1 MGSAMEVRWDATVSD
16 NCFWSERPLAA
27 RPAPAVATHGTVE
40 VRVWP
45 FGILAGSGV
54 QRPILLGLGGG
65 FTLRD
70 VIDGLERR
78 FGAEFLDGMLDEKG
92 ELISHCRVFVDGR
105 MIESLA
111 QPVPS
116 GARADVE
123 IILLV
128 ATEGG

>member
-1 MGSAMEVRWDATVSD
+1 MEVRWDAAVGDSR
-16 NCFWSERPLAA
+16 FWSEQPLAT
-27 RPAPAVATHGTVE
+27 RPAPAAATHGTVE
-40 VRVWP
+40 VHVWP

-54 QRPILLGLGGG
+54 ERPITLGLRDG
-65 FTLRD
+65 FTLHH
-70 VIDGLERR
+70 VIAGLEAR

-92 ELISHCRVFVDGR
+92 ELISHFRVFVDGH

-111 QPVPS
+111 LPVPS
-116 GARADVE
+116 GPHVNVE

>member
-1 MGSAMEVRWDATVSD
+1 MEVRWDATVSD
-16 NCFWSERPLAA
+16 NSFWSEQGLAA
-27 RPAPAVATHGTVE
+27 RPVLEAPPHGTVE

-54 QRPILLGLGGG
+54 QRPIRLGLSGG

-70 VIDGLERR
+70 VLAELKTR
-78 FGAEFLDGMLDEKG
+78 FGAGFLEGMLDEQG

-111 QPVPS
+111 VPVPS
-116 GARADVE
+116 GAQADVE

>member
-1 MGSAMEVRWDATVSD
+1 MNVRWDAAVGDSH
-16 NCFWSERPLAA
+16 FWSEQPPAA
-27 RPAPAVATHGTVE
+27 RPAPGAAAHGTVE

-45 FGILAGSGV
+45 FGILAASGV
-54 QRPILLGLGGG
+54 QRPIMLGLGEG
-65 FTLRD
+65 FTLRN
-70 VIDGLERR
+70 VIAGLETR
-78 FGAEFLDGMLDEKG
+78 FGAEFLDGMLDDKG

-111 QPVPS
+111 LPVPS
-116 GARADVE
+116 GPQANVE